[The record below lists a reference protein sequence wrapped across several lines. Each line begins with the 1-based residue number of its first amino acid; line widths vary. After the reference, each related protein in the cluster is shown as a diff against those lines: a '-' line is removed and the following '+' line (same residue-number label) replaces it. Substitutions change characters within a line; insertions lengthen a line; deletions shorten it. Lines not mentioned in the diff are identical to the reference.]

1 MENEVSL
8 QQTELSYE
16 LTTRLVNQIVEK
28 NYLNNLTNMPVLPF
42 QSLENGNILGKI
54 RMYKISEIV
63 FAEEE
68 DITQKLANV
77 YNAFTTR
84 QDSLFLLID
93 SDKEGVTLYLGVRLL
108 RDDHSIVTSAELLK
122 KSLIGQFPGIALSAQ
137 SNDEISDVQNKLK
150 DNSCF
155 ATVSG
160 IPSLQT
166 KDTSKNG
173 NFIQG
178 LEKVI
183 NSLQGETYQGI
194 VLASNISK
202 AEISDLRQNYEN
214 IYSQLAPL
222 KKVSVTYG
230 QNQSYTK
237 GSSLSHTTSTS
248 NSVSNSVSYS
258 YSKNNGLTK
267 TDTVENG
274 TTEDSKAT
282 KVARGI
288 GAAVGIAGMVIAVT
302 SPEVLVGKTAAKV
315 AASLVDSGMVESAAE
330 KIGRQMAS
338 KLVADGASALG
349 EGISS
354 ISSVIGGKQE
364 SHSESTSTATSESH
378 GSSKSNSTSTS
389 QSTSHGQTE
398 GTNTSSQI
406 GQTTSKQTEYENK
419 TVSNMLGR
427 LDQQFERMSDF
438 DDASAWEFAA
448 YFMSKEADIVE
459 IASSTYQSV
468 ISGDDSGIQVAA
480 VNSWLGNGRV
490 PEIRTKNI
498 NELREYF
505 SNFMQPEFLYNE
517 YRNQPMGLRATSI
530 VSSSELAIAMGLPR
544 HSVVGVPVI
553 KHARFAQNTFRLND
567 VGKEIELGEI
577 YQVGSK
583 NSAMPA
589 VNLQLDSLSGH
600 TFITGST
607 GSGKSNTVYRLLS
620 EALTKKIH
628 FMVIEPAK
636 GEYKNVFGNREDV
649 NVYGTNPQY
658 TPLLKINP
666 FAFPEG
672 VHIYEHIDRLI
683 EIFNVSWP
691 MYAAMPAI
699 LKKAIIRA
707 YQMVGWD
714 LAQSKNSHGEVWY
727 PSFKDLIQ
735 CLKDV
740 INDSDY
746 SDESKGN
753 YIGSLVTRV
762 ESLANGLNGMI
773 FTDDEIASTKLFDE
787 NTIVDLSRVGS
798 GETKALI
805 MGILVMR
812 LNEYRMSS
820 AKSMN
825 VPMKHLTVL
834 EEAHNILK
842 NTSQSSGGP
851 EGANMAGKSVEM
863 LSNSIAEM
871 RTYGEGFIIV
881 DQTPS
886 AVDSAAIRN
895 TNTKIIMRLPDFQDR
910 NLVGRSAALNEKQL
924 DEIALLPKGVAVVY
938 QNNWLEPV
946 LCAIDKANPQLV
958 DETSVFDYQGSYGNA
973 IDQKSLEQMVYDLIF
988 VGRVSSVSIKS
999 IKPISMECIHSLP
1012 LSTRQKQLLVQ
1023 RLRRWRVAPQQLNV
1037 LEKQLFYQ
1045 VLASQDNPTENWQR
1059 LNELTGNEAI
1069 TDEIVK
1075 MVDINE

>member
-77 YNAFTTR
+77 YNAFTNR

-230 QNQSYTK
+230 KNQSYTK

-258 YSKNNGLTK
+258 YSKNSGLTK

-282 KVARGI
+282 KAARGI
-288 GAAVGIAGMVIAVT
+288 GAAVGIAGTVIAASNPAILLGATV
-302 SPEVLVGKTAAKV
+302 VGGV
-315 AASLVDSGMVESAAE
+315 
-330 KIGRQMAS
+330 
-338 KLVADGASALG
+338 
-349 EGISS
+349 

-958 DETSVFDYQGSYGNA
+958 DETSVFDYQGSYGNT

-999 IKPISMECIHSLP
+999 IKPISMESIHSLP

-1023 RLRRWRVAPQQLNV
+1023 RLRRWRVAPQQLNI

>member
-1 MENEVSL
+1 MENEVIL
-8 QQTELSYE
+8 QQSELGYE

-42 QSLENGNILGKI
+42 PSLENGNILSKI

-77 YNAFTTR
+77 YNAFTNR

-93 SDKEGVTLYLGVRLL
+93 SKHNGVTLYLGVRLL
-108 RDDHSIVTSAELLK
+108 TDDHSIVTSAELLK
-122 KSLIGQFPGIALSAQ
+122 KSLIGQFPGITLSAQ
-137 SNDEISDVQNKLK
+137 SNAAIGDIQNELK
-150 DNSCF
+150 NNSCF

-166 KDTSKNG
+166 KETAKNG
-173 NFIQG
+173 SFIQG

-194 VLASNISK
+194 VLASNIGK

-214 IYSQLAPL
+214 IYSQLVPL
-222 KKVSVTYG
+222 KKTSVTYG
-230 QNQSYTK
+230 QNQSYTE
-237 GSSLSHTTSTS
+237 GSSLSNTTSTS

-258 YSKNNGLTK
+258 YSKNSGVTK
-267 TDTVENG
+267 TNTVG
-274 TTEDSKAT
+274 SGMTEDSKGT
-282 KVARGI
+282 KIARGI
-288 GAAVGIAGMVIAVT
+288 GAAVGVAGMVIAAT
-302 SPEVLVGKTAAKV
+302 NPEILVGA
-315 AASLVDSGMVESAAE
+315 AAE
-330 KIGRQMAS
+330 KAAAHFIANGVKKAAAKELGGQMVS
-338 KLVADGASALG
+338 KMVADGTSALG
-349 EGISS
+349 AGISG
-354 ISSVIGGKQE
+354 VLGGKQE

-378 GSSKSNSTSTS
+378 GSSKSNSNSTS

-398 GTNTSSQI
+398 GTSTSSQL
-406 GQTTSKQTEYENK
+406 GQTQSKQTEYENK

-438 DDASAWEFAA
+438 DDTSAWEFAA

-480 VNSWLGNGRV
+480 VNHWLGNGRV
-490 PEIRTKNI
+490 PEARTTNI

-517 YRNQPMGLRATSI
+517 YQNQPMGLRATSI
-530 VSSSELAIAMGLPR
+530 ISSSELAIAMGLPR

-567 VGKEIELGEI
+567 AGKEIELGEI

-620 EALTKKIH
+620 EALTKKIN

-649 NVYGTNPQY
+649 NVYGTNPRY

-666 FAFPEG
+666 FAFPAG

-699 LKKAIIRA
+699 LKKAIIRS

-714 LAQSKNSHGEVWY
+714 LAQSRNKHGETWY

-773 FTDDEIASTKLFDE
+773 FTDDEIVSAKLFDE

-820 AKSMN
+820 VKSMN
-825 VPMKHLTVL
+825 APMKHLTVL

-842 NTSQSSGGP
+842 NTSQSGGGP

-886 AVDSAAIRN
+886 AVDSSAIRN

-946 LCAIDKANPQLV
+946 LCAIDKANSQLV
-958 DETSVFDYQGSYGNA
+958 DETSVFDYQGSYSDD
-973 IDQKSLEQMVYDLIF
+973 IDQEELEQIVYDLIF
-988 VGRVSSVSIKS
+988 IGRVSSISAKSLSSVSVDR
-999 IKPISMECIHSLP
+999 IHSLP
-1012 LSTRQKQLLVQ
+1012 LSTRQKQLLVK
-1023 RLRRWRVAPQQLNV
+1023 RLRQWRIAEQQMNLP
-1037 LEKQLFYQ
+1037 EKQLFYQ
-1045 VLASQDNPTENWQR
+1045 VLANQDSPTENWQH
-1059 LNELTGNEAI
+1059 LNKLTGNEAI

-1075 MVDINE
+1075 MVGTNE